1 MFKIKPIH
9 QPILYVHVNVWTYQT
24 TQEEY
29 FNLFVIDSNNDV
41 IFMLNNKAYSMDLY
55 DLIMRELA
63 LDFINP
69 DNADSVIFVK
79 CEKKSM
85 LPFRSRPEYERLRMK
100 KRLITS

>member
-1 MFKIKPIH
+1 MFKIQSIYTPV
-9 QPILYVHVNVWTYQT
+9 LYVQVNVWTYQT

-29 FNLFVIDSNNDV
+29 FNLFVIDANNEV

-55 DLIMRELA
+55 DLFMRELA

-69 DNADSVIFVK
+69 DNPDSVIFVK
-79 CEKKSM
+79 CDKKSM

-100 KRLITS
+100 KRLIIS